1 MRGFK
6 PYAEIYYNKRKG
18 SFSFH
23 ISTMKFDR
31 VFFIGYLNYIIHEL
45 LHPQSYNDKAYD
57 TAKPEHRKKLNKK
70 R

>member
-6 PYAEIYYNKRKG
+6 PYAEIYYNKRKDA
-18 SFSFH
+18 FNFH
-23 ISTMKFDR
+23 ISSKRFNR
-31 VFFIGYLNYIIHEL
+31 ILFIGFLNYIIHEL
-45 LHPQSYNDKAYD
+45 LHPKDYDDNLYD